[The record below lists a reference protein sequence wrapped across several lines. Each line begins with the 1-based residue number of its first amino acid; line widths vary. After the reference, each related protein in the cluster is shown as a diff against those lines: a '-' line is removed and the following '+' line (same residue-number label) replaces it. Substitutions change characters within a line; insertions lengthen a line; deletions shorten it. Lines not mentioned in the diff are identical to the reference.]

1 MLQMQ
6 SAKGFRWESLTF
18 DVSTVLCWKYCLDVH
33 FFYIKKILLLFNLN
47 SNDICSVS
55 GGADWEEISEGLE
68 CQSFPPTSFFSK
80 QHSILLSLRQALDKS
95 WIKALCNIVI
105 PLLFHLKG
113 IRILLLL
120 IVDQHLSIFITE
132 IIKL

>member
-1 MLQMQ
+1 MQ
-6 SAKGFRWESLTF
+6 SAKGFWWESLTS
-18 DVSTVLCWKYCLDVH
+18 DVSTVICWKYCIDVYS
-33 FFYIKKILLLFNLN
+33 FFKKKYYLTSIPMIHLFFLFLVVQNEKKFQKTWN
-47 SNDICSVS
+47 MNH
-55 GGADWEEISEGLE
+55 
-68 CQSFPPTSFFSK
+68 FPPTSFFSK